1 MFLTNYDLYDIYAVF
16 VLIRAYPEDKTN
28 ALAVAAVREVVD
40 APQAQFGSTNA
51 IRSRLGHISE
61 LDREKWF
68 FVDTQNVY
76 TYMPP
81 ILKDERAYAILSACL
96 AEMQEAVTVGNPER
110 IYDLADALHNI
121 PLILAE
127 GKKDQFR
134 VIKQMISYVYRPKW
148 NKDFLRGWL

>member
-127 GKKDQFR
+127 GKKDQLR

>member
-1 MFLTNYDLYDIYAVF
+1 MFLTNYDLYDLYAVF
-16 VLIRAYPEDKTN
+16 VLIRAYPEDKAN

-40 APQAQFGSTNA
+40 APQGQLGRTNA
-51 IRSRLGHISE
+51 IRARLGNIPE

-68 FVDTQNVY
+68 FIDTQNVY

-81 ILKDERAYAILSACL
+81 VMKDETSYAILSACL

-121 PLILAE
+121 PLILPE
-127 GKKDQFR
+127 GKKDQLR
-134 VIKQMISYVYRPKW
+134 VIKQMISYVYRSKW
-148 NKDFLRGWL
+148 NKDFLKGIL

>member
-1 MFLTNYDLYDIYAVF
+1 MFLTNYDLYDLYAVF
-16 VLIRAYPEDKTN
+16 VLIRAYPSDQAN
-28 ALAVAAVREVVD
+28 ALAVDAVKEVLD
-40 APQAQFGSTNA
+40 APRAQFGSTNA

-81 ILKDERAYAILSACL
+81 FLKDEKSYAILSACL
-96 AEMQEAVTVGNPER
+96 TEMQEAMTMGEIDR

-134 VIKQMISYVYRPKW
+134 VIKRMISYAYRPKW
-148 NKDFLRGWL
+148 NKDFLRELL

>member
-16 VLIRAYPEDKTN
+16 VLIRAYPEDKAN

-40 APQAQFGSTNA
+40 APQGQLGRTNA
-51 IRSRLGHISE
+51 IRSRLGNIPE

-68 FVDTQNVY
+68 FIDTPNVY
-76 TYMPP
+76 TWMPP
-81 ILKDERAYAILSACL
+81 ILKDEKSYASLSACL
-96 AEMQEAVTVGNPER
+96 EEMQKAMRAGNTDR

-127 GKKDQFR
+127 GKKDQLR

>member
-1 MFLTNYDLYDIYAVF
+1 MLLNNYDLYDIYAVF
-16 VLIRAYPEDKTN
+16 VLIRAYPEDNTN

-40 APQAQFGSTNA
+40 APQGQFGRTNA
-51 IRSRLGHISE
+51 IRSRLGNIPE

-76 TYMPP
+76 TWMPP
-81 ILKDERAYAILSACL
+81 ILKDEKSYAILSACL
-96 AEMQEAVTVGNPER
+96 AEMQEAVTCGNAER

-121 PLILAE
+121 PLILAK